1 MAQTNQ
7 LKDKS
12 HPALEFHAEVGHDT
26 KIYRAPGRV
35 NLIGEHTDYSDGFVL
50 PVAIDYT
57 CWVAIAP
64 RDDRKLIF
72 HSKEFNDARE
82 LNLDG
87 VLPKPKGHW
96 SDYPVGVTWE
106 LLKLGIKLRGAML
119 SIVSEVPIGAGL
131 SSSASLEVAVGF
143 ALLNENVPID
153 RTQLALACQRAEN
166 EFVGARCGVMDQYIA
181 CYGQQGHAVLLDCR
195 SLTHKFIPIPGE
207 MSLVVCNT
215 MVKHE
220 HAGSAYNVRRTEC
233 EEVVSR
239 LTSFVP
245 GIRALRDLSM
255 EQLDLY
261 AEKLTPL
268 LYRRARHVVTENE
281 RTQKFALALQ
291 KNEIRALAPLMA
303 ESHRSLRDDFE
314 VSCVELDNMVE
325 IAAKQKGVFGAR
337 MTGGGFG
344 GCTINLVGNA
354 HAEEFKRNVAAEYSK
369 QTGITPTIYI
379 CQASA
384 GASEAVQGV
393 ALD

>member
-1 MAQTNQ
+1 
-7 LKDKS
+7 
-12 HPALEFHAEVGHDT
+12 
-26 KIYRAPGRV
+26 
-35 NLIGEHTDYSDGFVL
+35 
-50 PVAIDYT
+50 VA
-57 CWVAIAP
+57 
-64 RDDRKLIF
+64 
-72 HSKEFNDARE
+72 
-82 LNLDG
+82 
-87 VLPKPKGHW
+87 
-96 SDYPVGVTWE
+96 WE
-106 LLKLGIKLRGAML
+106 LLKLGIKLHGAML
-119 SIVSEVPIGAGL
+119 SVVSDVPIGAGL

-143 ALLNENVPID
+143 ALLNQNVPID

-166 EFVGARCGVMDQYIA
+166 EFVGARCGIMDQYIA
-181 CYGQQGHAVLLDCR
+181 CYGQEGHAVLLDCR

-207 MSLVVCNT
+207 LSLVVCNT

-220 HAGSAYNVRRTEC
+220 HAGSAYNVRRAEC

-245 GIRALRDLSM
+245 GIRALRDVSM

-281 RTQKFALALQ
+281 RAQKFALALQ
-291 KNEIRALAPLMA
+291 KNEIGALAPLMA

-314 VSCVELDNMVE
+314 VSCVELDSMVE
-325 IAAKQKGVFGAR
+325 IAAKQKGVFGVR

-344 GCTINLVGNA
+344 GCTINLVGNTD
-354 HAEEFKRNVAAEYSK
+354 AEEFKRNVAAEYSK
-369 QTGITPTIYI
+369 QTGITPAIYI

-384 GASEAVQGV
+384 GASEAAQGV